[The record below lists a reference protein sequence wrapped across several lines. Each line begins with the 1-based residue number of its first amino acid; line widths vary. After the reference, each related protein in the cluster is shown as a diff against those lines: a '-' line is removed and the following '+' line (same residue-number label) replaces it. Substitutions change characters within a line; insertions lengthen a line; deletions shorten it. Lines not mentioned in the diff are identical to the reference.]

1 MGLVVVEHPISQDG
15 TRAFQYLLL
24 RQRSQRL
31 LPQVLA
37 EKCGNLR
44 VLEVLFESCTC
55 WLSHR
60 LLIISLQGLGLGHL
74 GAPIDLFVMSFGL
87 FDPVFDLFFL
97 ESKCRQLLF
106 ALEDCKLNRLLI
118 LCWLVDLIAV
128 RLGDWQP
135 AV

>member
-1 MGLVVVEHPISQDG
+1 M
-15 TRAFQYLLL
+15 
-24 RQRSQRL
+24 
-31 LPQVLA
+31 LPQVLT

-55 WLSHR
+55 WLSRR

-106 ALEDCKLNRLLI
+106 ALEDCKLYRLLI
-118 LCWLVDLIAV
+118 LCRLVVLIAQTKALAMANAQV
-128 RLGDWQP
+128 LTNALVLANALALTTALLLARPWL
-135 AV
+135 